1 MPVKILKPLSQ
12 EAYKDVLG
20 CILPEYCDDDLEAV
34 YDIEWNNKRIF
45 PKLDSPYC
53 VTMWQ
58 MYKCTEPH
66 IDSVPHELTL
76 GVVLSGS
83 AKLYSGHKHKRY
95 VGTVSKGSVFVL
107 KNTFYHGVTLKSD
120 DPLVFVVLDFKSKT
134 MKDALQT
141 LKETVPIINI

>member
-20 CILPEYCDDDLEAV
+20 CILPEYCDMTEAV
-34 YDIEWNNKRIF
+34 YELNGNKRIF
-45 PKLDSPYC
+45 HKLDSPYC

-58 MYKCTEPH
+58 MYKCTEQH

-107 KNTFYHGVTLKSD
+107 KNAVYHGATLKSD
-120 DPLVFVVLDFKSKT
+120 DHLVFVVLDLKAKT
-134 MKDALQT
+134 MKGALQI
-141 LKETVPIINI
+141 LKVAPIINVD